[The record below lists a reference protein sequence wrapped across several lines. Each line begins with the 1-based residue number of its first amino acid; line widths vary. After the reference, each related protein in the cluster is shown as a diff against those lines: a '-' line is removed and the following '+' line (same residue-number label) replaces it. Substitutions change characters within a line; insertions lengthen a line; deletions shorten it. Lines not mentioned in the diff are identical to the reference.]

1 MDRSPLLPDARRNR
15 FARTDLAWVALWTA
29 GCFALSSVLQL
40 QEHLAAFAARFEAW
54 QLDELPLALVALSLG
69 LAWYAWR
76 RRSEAARLL
85 DHNRELAHRLITVQE
100 GERVALA
107 RELHDEL
114 GQHCTA
120 IRFEAAYIQRSQDIA
135 RIRES
140 ASRASASAEQLYQ
153 GVRRLLRQ
161 LRPAELDELGLLSA
175 LQALCGT
182 WQTRTGVSCALLHE
196 GRLDALGEATDTALY
211 RVTQEALSN
220 VMRHAGATRVLIEVA
235 ASPQG
240 VALCIED
247 DGRGFAACTHTHG
260 LGLLGAAERAAA
272 LGGRFEATSTPGAG
286 TRILMCLPHRA
297 EAAS

>member
-1 MDRSPLLPDARRNR
+1 MDRTPLLPDARRGR
-15 FARTDLAWVALWTA
+15 LARTDLAWVALWTA
-29 GCFALSSVLQL
+29 GCFALSSTLQL
-40 QEHLAAFAARFEAW
+40 QEHVAAFAARFEAW

-85 DHNRELAHRLITVQE
+85 DHNRELSHRLITVQE
-100 GERVALA
+100 SERVALA

-135 RIRES
+135 RIGES
-140 ASRASASAEQLYQ
+140 AARAAASAELLYQ

-175 LQALCGT
+175 LHALCT
-182 WQTRTGVSCALLHE
+182 AWQSRTGVSCALLHE

-235 ASPQG
+235 ASPAG

-247 DGRGFAACTHTHG
+247 DGRGFSPCTHTRG

-286 TRILMCLPHRA
+286 TRILMCLPHRT

>member
-1 MDRSPLLPDARRNR
+1 MDTFPLLPQARRGR
-15 FARTDLAWVALWTA
+15 LARTDLAWVALWTA
-29 GCFALSSVLQL
+29 ASFALSSALQL

-54 QLDELPLALVALSLG
+54 QMDELPLVLVALSLG

-100 GERVALA
+100 SERVALA

-120 IRFEAAYIQRSQDIA
+120 IRFEAAYIQRSHEITQIA
-135 RIRES
+135 E
-140 ASRASASAEQLYQ
+140 AAARAAASAELLYQ

-161 LRPAELDELGLLSA
+161 LRPAELDALGLLSA
-175 LQALCGT
+175 LQALCAA

-196 GRLDALGEATDTALY
+196 GSLDALGEATDTALY

-220 VMRHAGATRVLIEVA
+220 VMRHAGATRVMIEIA
-235 ASPQG
+235 ARPDG
-240 VALCIED
+240 IALCIQD
-247 DGRGFAACTHTHG
+247 DGRGFAARTQTRG

-272 LGGRFEATSTPGAG
+272 LGGRFEASSEPGAG
-286 TRILMCLPHRA
+286 TRILMCLPRCT